1 MPTAQV
7 VVTRKHKYSMGTPD
21 EAGNK
26 RICVMGQITMS
37 TFTQTTT
44 TDGMELDLSA
54 DIPNLEGVFIQG
66 DAGYV
71 VQYNYATSSTN
82 PSIECYNKPIATTA
96 SLTATTS
103 DDDLDGKV
111 FYFQAW
117 GY

>member
-1 MPTAQV
+1 MPSAL
-7 VVTRKHKYSMGTPD
+7 VTVTKKHKFSMGSPD
-21 EAGNK
+21 AGGNK

-71 VQYNYATSSTN
+71 CQYAYSTTRKV
-82 PSIECYNKPIATTA
+82 ECYNTA
-96 SLTATTS
+96 FDSTSDAGLTATTS
-103 DDDLDGKV
+103 DDLLNGKV